1 LLFTF
6 EEKERMRATRLRRG
20 IGAVVLLLSFACPG
34 SASAAGLQYK
44 LGPQDKLRIK
54 IGEWRASR
62 AEVYD
67 WKALSGEFVVGP
79 SGDVLLP
86 LLGEI
91 RAEGVTTAEL
101 ANSISDRLQAK
112 VGLADHPTAS
122 VEVAEFRP
130 FYILGNVET
139 PGEYAFRPGLTVLQA
154 ISVAGGWR
162 RLDTTLLGLE
172 REAITSRGDLR
183 VAGAERDAMLA
194 RRARLQ
200 AELEDK
206 DVIAFPTNQSANKR
220 SIGEQAMREEELIF
234 QARKEQLNA
243 KTESMRRLKTM
254 LENEISTLQT
264 KGAALEQQ
272 IDLVRK
278 ELDNISSLVS
288 KGLSYTSRQ
297 LSLEQNIA
305 QLQSTRVDV
314 DLSIVRTRQDII
326 KTDRE
331 IVDLSHQR
339 RNDILTDLRKA
350 EDKLAELSEKAAT
363 AENLIHES
371 EVVAPQFVE
380 ERTSDRRPPLL
391 TIIRRGID
399 AELHAM
405 VVQETDPVEPGD
417 TIKVERRSA
426 TQQTAAM
433 ESVPRLSPYISD
445 ADEKAA
451 AEKAAAE
458 KVAAEK
464 AAAERAAIEQA
475 AAEKAATEKAAAEKA
490 ATEKA
495 AAEKAATEK
504 AATEKAAAEKAATE
518 KAAAERAAIEKA
530 AAEKAAADNRAQIE
544 SERLAREQVEHEV
557 AAAEEEKQAQAL
569 KETESEPR
577 VGVPGPVESHKGA
590 GDTGTEIGSLTSPAD
605 TSTVPAAPPPPSNA
619 LIQEIKKELKRV
631 GCYFGPV
638 DDNWRSSDL
647 KRSLQNFVTF
657 AKVANMPDQPTLDF
671 LDSIRGKSARVCP
684 PSPHTSGKLAG
695 SGTTTGQPSARA
707 SRAGRPKPS
716 VKDGNA
722 KHRAL

>member
-1 LLFTF
+1 
-6 EEKERMRATRLRRG
+6 
-20 IGAVVLLLSFACPG
+20 
-34 SASAAGLQYK
+34 
-44 LGPQDKLRIK
+44 
-54 IGEWRASR
+54 
-62 AEVYD
+62 
-67 WKALSGEFVVGP
+67 
-79 SGDVLLP
+79 
-86 LLGEI
+86 
-91 RAEGVTTAEL
+91 
-101 ANSISDRLQAK
+101 

-314 DLSIVRTRQDII
+314 DLSIVRTRQDIS

-371 EVVAPQFVE
+371 EVVVPQPG
-380 ERTSDRRPPLL
+380 RTYVDRRLPLL

-504 AATEKAAAEKAATE
+504 AAAEKAATEKAAAEKAATE
-518 KAAAERAAIEKA
+518 KAATEKA
-530 AAEKAAADNRAQIE
+530 AAER
-544 SERLAREQVEHEV
+544 
-557 AAAEEEKQAQAL
+557 AAEGWR
-569 KETESEPR
+569 PR
-577 VGVPGPVESHKGA
+577 KPLLISGRKLRA
-590 GDTGTEIGSLTSPAD
+590 
-605 TSTVPAAPPPPSNA
+605 NA
-619 LIQEIKKELKRV
+619 LRVNRWSTKLLPPKR
-631 GCYFGPV
+631 
-638 DDNWRSSDL
+638 RSRL
-647 KRSLQNFVTF
+647 R
-657 AKVANMPDQPTLDF
+657 
-671 LDSIRGKSARVCP
+671 R
-684 PSPHTSGKLAG
+684 
-695 SGTTTGQPSARA
+695 
-707 SRAGRPKPS
+707 
-716 VKDGNA
+716 
-722 KHRAL
+722 

>member
-314 DLSIVRTRQDII
+314 DLSIVRTRQDIS

-458 KVAAEK
+458 NVAAEK

-490 ATEKA
+490 A
-495 AAEKAATEK
+495 
-504 AATEKAAAEKAATE
+504 AEKAATE

-530 AAEKAAADNRAQIE
+530 AAEKAAADKRAQIE

-557 AAAEEEKQAQAL
+557 AAAKEKQAQAL

-577 VGVPGPVESHKGA
+577 VGVPGPVRSHEGA
-590 GDTGTEIGSLTSPAD
+590 GEASTQNGILTPPAD

-707 SRAGRPKPS
+707 GRPKPS

>member
-1 LLFTF
+1 
-6 EEKERMRATRLRRG
+6 MRATRLWRG

-67 WKALSGEFVVGP
+67 WKALTGEFVVGP
-79 SGDVLLP
+79 SGDVFLP
-86 LLGEI
+86 LVGEI

-112 VGLADHPTAS
+112 VGLADRPIAS

-139 PGEYAFRPGLTVLQA
+139 PGEYPFRPGLTVLQA

-200 AELEDK
+200 AEMEDK
-206 DVIAFPTNQSANKR
+206 DAIAFPTNQSANKR

-234 QARKEQLNA
+234 QVRKEQLNA
-243 KTESMRRLKTM
+243 KSESLRRLKTL
-254 LENEISTLQT
+254 LENEINTLQT
-264 KGAALEQQ
+264 KGTALERE

-278 ELDNISSLVS
+278 ELDNITSLVS
-288 KGLSYTSRQ
+288 KGLSFTSRQ

-305 QLQSTRVDV
+305 QLQSRRVDV
-314 DLSIVRTRQDII
+314 DLSIVRTRQDIS

-380 ERTSDRRPPLL
+380 ERTADRAPPLL
-391 TIIRRGID
+391 TIIRRGVD
-399 AELHAM
+399 GELHAM

-426 TQQTAAM
+426 TQQSAM
-433 ESVPRLSPYISD
+433 ESVPRRSAYISD
-445 ADEKAA
+445 AAEKAATEKAAIEKAAIEKAA

-458 KVAAEK
+458 K
-464 AAAERAAIEQA
+464 A

-495 AAEKAATEK
+495 AAEKAA
-504 AATEKAAAEKAATE
+504 
-518 KAAAERAAIEKA
+518 IEKA
-530 AAEKAAADNRAQIE
+530 AAEKAAADKRAQIE
-544 SERLAREQVEHEV
+544 SERLAREPVEHEA
-557 AAAEEEKQAQAL
+557 AAAEEQKQAQAL

-577 VGVPGPVESHKGA
+577 VGVPGPVGSQEGA
-590 GDTGTEIGSLTSPAD
+590 GGTSTQNALLTPPAD
-605 TSTVPAAPPPPSNA
+605 TSTAPAAPPPPSNA
-619 LIQEIKKELKRV
+619 LIKEIKKELTRV
-631 GCYFGPV
+631 GCYFGRV
-638 DDNWRSSDL
+638 DDTWRSSEV

-657 AKVANMPDQPTLDF
+657 AKVANVPDQPTLDF
-671 LDSIRGKSARVCP
+671 LDLIRAKSARVCP
-684 PSPHTSGKLAG
+684 PSPHASGKLAG
-695 SGTTTGQPSARA
+695 SGTTTGQPGARA
-707 SRAGRPKPS
+707 SRTGRPKPS

-722 KHRAL
+722 KHGAL

>member
-314 DLSIVRTRQDII
+314 DLSIVRTRQDIS

-458 KVAAEK
+458 NVAAEK

-495 AAEKAATEK
+495 AAE
-504 AATEKAAAEKAATE
+504 
-518 KAAAERAAIEKA
+518 RAAIEKA
-530 AAEKAAADNRAQIE
+530 AAEKAAADKRAQIE

-557 AAAEEEKQAQAL
+557 AAAKEKQAQAL

-577 VGVPGPVESHKGA
+577 VGVPGPIRSHEGA
-590 GDTGTEIGSLTSPAD
+590 GEASTQNGILTPPAD

-647 KRSLQNFVTF
+647 KRSLQSFVTF

-695 SGTTTGQPSARA
+695 SGTTTGQPSART

>member
-1 LLFTF
+1 
-6 EEKERMRATRLRRG
+6 MRATRLRRG

-314 DLSIVRTRQDII
+314 DLSIVRTRQDIS

-458 KVAAEK
+458 NVAAEK

-490 ATEKA
+490 A
-495 AAEKAATEK
+495 
-504 AATEKAAAEKAATE
+504 AEKAATE

-530 AAEKAAADNRAQIE
+530 AAEKAAADKRAQIE

-557 AAAEEEKQAQAL
+557 AAAKEKQAQAL

-577 VGVPGPVESHKGA
+577 VGVPGPVRSHEGA
-590 GDTGTEIGSLTSPAD
+590 GEASTQNGILTPPAD

-647 KRSLQNFVTF
+647 KRSLQSFVTF

-695 SGTTTGQPSARA
+695 SGTTTGQPSART

>member
-1 LLFTF
+1 
-6 EEKERMRATRLRRG
+6 MRTTRLRRG

-314 DLSIVRTRQDII
+314 DLSIVRTRQDIS

-339 RNDILTDLRKA
+339 RNDILTDLRNA

-391 TIIRRGID
+391 TIIRRGVD

-405 VVQETDPVEPGD
+405 VVRETDPVEPGD

-426 TQQTAAM
+426 TQQSAAM

-451 AEKAAAE
+451 AEKAATE
-458 KVAAEK
+458 KAAAEQ

-504 AATEKAAAEKAATE
+504 TAAEKAATEKATAEKAATE
-518 KAAAERAAIEKA
+518 KAAAERSAIEKA
-530 AAEKAAADNRAQIE
+530 AAEKAAADKRAQIE
-544 SERLAREQVEHEV
+544 SERLAREQVVHEV
-557 AAAEEEKQAQAL
+557 AAAKEEKQAQAL

-577 VGVPGPVESHKGA
+577 VGVPGPVRSHEGA
-590 GDTGTEIGSLTSPAD
+590 GEASTQNGILTPSTD

>member
-1 LLFTF
+1 
-6 EEKERMRATRLRRG
+6 MRATRLRRG

-314 DLSIVRTRQDII
+314 DLSIVRTRQDIS

-490 ATEKA
+490 AA
-495 AAEKAATEK
+495 
-504 AATEKAAAEKAATE
+504 EKAAAEKAATE

-530 AAEKAAADNRAQIE
+530 AAEKAAADKRAQIE

-557 AAAEEEKQAQAL
+557 AAAKEKQAQAL

-577 VGVPGPVESHKGA
+577 VGVPGPVRSHEGA
-590 GDTGTEIGSLTSPAD
+590 GEASTQNGILTPPAD

-695 SGTTTGQPSARA
+695 SGTTTGQPSART

>member
-314 DLSIVRTRQDII
+314 DLSIVRTRQDIS

-458 KVAAEK
+458 NVAAEK

-490 ATEKA
+490 A
-495 AAEKAATEK
+495 
-504 AATEKAAAEKAATE
+504 AEKAATE

-530 AAEKAAADNRAQIE
+530 AAEKAAADKRAQIE

-557 AAAEEEKQAQAL
+557 AAAKEKQAQAL

-577 VGVPGPVESHKGA
+577 VGVPGPVRSHEGA
-590 GDTGTEIGSLTSPAD
+590 GEASTQNGILTPPAD

-647 KRSLQNFVTF
+647 KRSLQSFVTF

-695 SGTTTGQPSARA
+695 SGTTTGQPSART